1 MCEGCDELI
10 IIATHDTTREKH
22 EVLLL
27 IRSLWLRN
35 IAAFISPPL
44 SNMPALHNGYHAT

>member
-10 IIATHDTTREKH
+10 TNVTHATTGEKH

-27 IRSLWLRN
+27 IPALWLRN
-35 IAAFISPPL
+35 IATFISPPL